1 MIKVF
6 LVEDEYAIREGIKK
20 SIHWERD
27 GFELVGEAGDGEV
40 ALPKIIKSK
49 PDILI
54 TDIRMPFMDGL
65 ELSRLVKT
73 EMPDIKIIVL
83 SGYDDFNYAKQAISI
98 GVEEYILK
106 PVSEE
111 TLMDELKK
119 IADIIRKEQQE
130 NEAREKYMHDMEEIR
145 ILEQQKFL
153 HDMINGKLS
162 IQESMSQGKKL
173 GIEITAECYC
183 ILLMQVFYKNAG
195 DNDIDSYSGIKEE
208 IYSKIKE
215 NCNDVPNVFLYDQV
229 GDVLCFLVEADSEEQ
244 LREMVQN
251 GIDSIKKL
259 MTDHK
264 DMLYFMSVGKFVE
277 RIRDVNMSYSDA
289 SRKFAERYMLNESTV
304 FDRTDRSSD
313 GDGTSGETENAYG
326 TVSEDAVDSVKTE
339 RRNIRNNN
347 DKIDL
352 NSIDAGKISQKTILY
367 FLKNGTVAEVDDFT
381 EEYFSSI
388 GYEVMESMMLRQY
401 VLVEALL
408 NAAAFMKTVGI
419 EGDELK
425 DILGDLNDPAGYA
438 SSVDTAKEYIIKL
451 LNTILEYRNKLSDQ
465 KYIEIIDKAKT
476 YIQNNYQNEDMSL
489 QSVALEVNV
498 SSNHFS
504 AIFRKE
510 TGETFIDYLTEVRM
524 EKARTLLVC
533 TAMKTSEIGFQVG
546 YRDPHYFSY
555 IFKKTQGMSPKEYRK
570 AKTES

>member
-6 LVEDEYAIREGIKK
+6 LVEDEYAIREGIKR

-65 ELSRLVKT
+65 ELSRLVKS

-111 TLMDELKK
+111 TLMEELKK
-119 IADIIRKEQQE
+119 VAEIISKEKQE
-130 NEAREKYMHDMEEIR
+130 NEAREKYVHDMEEIR

-153 HDMINGKLS
+153 HDMIDGKLS
-162 IQESMSQGKKL
+162 IQESMALGKKL
-173 GIEITAECYC
+173 GIEVTAECYS
-183 ILLMQVFYKNAG
+183 ILLMQVFSGNSG
-195 DNDIDSYSGIKEE
+195 ESDIDEYSGIKED
-208 IYSKIKE
+208 IYSRIKD
-215 NCNDVPNVFLYDQV
+215 NCNDIPNVFLYDQV
-229 GDVLCFLVEADSEEQ
+229 GDVLCFLIKADSEEE
-244 LREMVQN
+244 LRDMIRRGTE
-251 GIDSIKKL
+251 SIRNL
-259 MTDHK
+259 MKDHM
-264 DMLYFMSVGKFVE
+264 DMLYFMAVGKIVE
-277 RIRDVNMSYSDA
+277 RIRDVNISYADA
-289 SRKFAERYMLNESTV
+289 SRKFAERYMLEESAI
-304 FDRTDRSSD
+304 F
-313 GDGTSGETENAYG
+313 DGTEKKDKKSGKADPVIEEKAAT
-326 TVSEDAVDSVKTE
+326 
-339 RRNIRNNN
+339 

-352 NSIDAGKISQKTILY
+352 NSIDAGKISQKTILH
-367 FLKNGTVAEVDDFT
+367 FLKNGTIAEVDDFT

-408 NAAAFMKTVGI
+408 SAAAFMKTVGV
-419 EGDELK
+419 EGKELEE
-425 DILGDLNDPAGYA
+425 ILGDTKDPTGYA
-438 SSVDTAKEYIIKL
+438 SSVDSAREYIQKL

-465 KYIEIIDKAKT
+465 KYIEIIDKAKE

-570 AKTES
+570 AKTDA

>member
-6 LVEDEYAIREGIKK
+6 LVEDEYAIREGIKR

-65 ELSRLVKT
+65 ELSRLVKS

-111 TLMDELKK
+111 TLMEELKK
-119 IADIIRKEQQE
+119 VAEIISKEKQE
-130 NEAREKYMHDMEEIR
+130 NEAREKYVHDMEEIR

-153 HDMINGKLS
+153 HDMIDGKLS
-162 IQESMSQGKKL
+162 IQESMALGKKL
-173 GIEITAECYC
+173 GIEVTAECYS
-183 ILLMQVFYKNAG
+183 ILLMQVFSGNSG
-195 DNDIDSYSGIKEE
+195 ESDIDAYSGIKED
-208 IYSKIKE
+208 IYSRIKD
-215 NCNDVPNVFLYDQV
+215 NCNDIPNVFLYDQV
-229 GDVLCFLVEADSEEQ
+229 GDVLCFLIKADSEEE
-244 LREMVQN
+244 LRDMIRRGTE
-251 GIDSIKKL
+251 SIRKL
-259 MTDHK
+259 MKDHM
-264 DMLYFMSVGKFVE
+264 DMLYFMAVGKIVE
-277 RIRDVNMSYSDA
+277 RIRDVNISYADA
-289 SRKFAERYMLNESTV
+289 SRKFAERYMLEESAI
-304 FDRTDRSSD
+304 F
-313 GDGTSGETENAYG
+313 DGTEKKDKKSGKADPVIEEKAAT
-326 TVSEDAVDSVKTE
+326 
-339 RRNIRNNN
+339 

-352 NSIDAGKISQKTILY
+352 NSIDAGKISQKTILH
-367 FLKNGTVAEVDDFT
+367 FLKNGTIAEVDDFT

-408 NAAAFMKTVGI
+408 SAAAFMKTVGV
-419 EGDELK
+419 EGKELEE
-425 DILGDLNDPAGYA
+425 ILGDTKDPTGYA
-438 SSVDTAKEYIIKL
+438 SSVDSAKEYIQKL

-465 KYIEIIDKAKT
+465 KYIEIIDKAKE

-570 AKTES
+570 AKTDA

>member
-6 LVEDEYAIREGIKK
+6 LVEDEYAIREGIKR

-65 ELSRLVKT
+65 ELSRLVKS

-111 TLMDELKK
+111 TLMEELKK
-119 IADIIRKEQQE
+119 VADVINKEQQE
-130 NEAREKYMHDMEEIR
+130 NEAREKYVHDMEEIR

-153 HDMINGKLS
+153 HDMIDGKLS
-162 IQESMSQGKKL
+162 IQESMAQGRKL
-173 GIEITAECYC
+173 GIEVTADCYS
-183 ILLMQVFYKNAG
+183 ILLMQIFSGSAG
-195 DNDIDSYSGIKEE
+195 DSDIESYSGIKED
-208 IYSKIKE
+208 IYSRIKD
-215 NCNDVPNVFLYDQV
+215 NCNDIPNVFLYDQV
-229 GDVLCFLVEADSEEQ
+229 GDVLCFLIKADSQDE
-244 LREMVQN
+244 LKNMIRR
-251 GIDSIKKL
+251 GIESIKNQMK
-259 MTDHK
+259 DHS
-264 DMLYFMSVGKFVE
+264 DMLYFMAVGKIVE
-277 RIRDVNMSYSDA
+277 RIRDVNISYEDA
-289 SRKFAERYMLNESTV
+289 SRKFAERYMLEESAI
-304 FDRTDRSSD
+304 F
-313 GDGTSGETENAYG
+313 DGTAEK
-326 TVSEDAVDSVKTE
+326 SERVNKEMFTAGKSSA
-339 RRNIRNNN
+339 

-352 NSIDAGKISQKTILY
+352 NSIDAGKISQKTILH
-367 FLKNGTVAEVDDFT
+367 FLKNGTLAEVDNFT
-381 EEYFSSI
+381 EEYLSSI
-388 GYEVMESMMLRQY
+388 GYEVLESMMLRQY

-408 NAAAFMKTVGI
+408 SAAAFMKTVGV
-419 EGDELK
+419 EGKELEE
-425 DILGDLNDPAGYA
+425 ILGDTKDPAGFA
-438 SSVDTAKEYIIKL
+438 SSVDSAREYIRKL

-465 KYIEIIDKAKT
+465 KYIEIIDKAKE

-570 AKTES
+570 AKTET

>member
-6 LVEDEYAIREGIKK
+6 LVEDEYAIREGIKR

-65 ELSRLVKT
+65 ELSRLVKS

-111 TLMDELKK
+111 TLMEELKK
-119 IADIIRKEQQE
+119 VAEIISKEKQE
-130 NEAREKYMHDMEEIR
+130 NEAREKYVHDMEEIR

-153 HDMINGKLS
+153 HDMIDGKLS
-162 IQESMSQGKKL
+162 IQESMALGKKL
-173 GIEITAECYC
+173 GIEVTAECYS
-183 ILLMQVFYKNAG
+183 ILLMQVFSGNSG
-195 DNDIDSYSGIKEE
+195 ESDIDAYSGIKED
-208 IYSKIKE
+208 IYSRIKE
-215 NCNDVPNVFLYDQV
+215 NCNDIPNVFLYDQV
-229 GDVLCFLVEADSEEQ
+229 GDVLCFLIKADSEEE
-244 LREMVQN
+244 LRDMIRRGTE
-251 GIDSIKKL
+251 SIRKL
-259 MTDHK
+259 MKDHM
-264 DMLYFMSVGKFVE
+264 DMLYFMAVGKIVE
-277 RIRDVNMSYSDA
+277 RIRDVNISYADA
-289 SRKFAERYMLNESTV
+289 SRKFAERYMIEESAI
-304 FDRTDRSSD
+304 F
-313 GDGTSGETENAYG
+313 DGTEKKDKKSGKADPVIEEKAAT
-326 TVSEDAVDSVKTE
+326 
-339 RRNIRNNN
+339 

-352 NSIDAGKISQKTILY
+352 NSIDAGKISQKTILH
-367 FLKNGTVAEVDDFT
+367 FLKNGTIAEVDDFT

-408 NAAAFMKTVGI
+408 SAAAFMKTVGV
-419 EGDELK
+419 EGKELEE
-425 DILGDLNDPAGYA
+425 ILGDTKDPTGYA
-438 SSVDTAKEYIIKL
+438 SSVDSAREYIQKL

-465 KYIEIIDKAKT
+465 KYIEIIDKAKE

-570 AKTES
+570 AKTDA

>member
-6 LVEDEYAIREGIKK
+6 LVEDEYAIREGIKR

-65 ELSRLVKT
+65 ELSRLVKS

-111 TLMDELKK
+111 TLMEELKK
-119 IADIIRKEQQE
+119 VAEIISKEKQE
-130 NEAREKYMHDMEEIR
+130 NEAREKYVHDMEEIR

-153 HDMINGKLS
+153 HDMIDGKLS
-162 IQESMSQGKKL
+162 IQESMALGKKL
-173 GIEITAECYC
+173 GIEVTAECYS
-183 ILLMQVFYKNAG
+183 ILLMQVFSGNSG
-195 DNDIDSYSGIKEE
+195 ESDIDAYSGIKED
-208 IYSKIKE
+208 IYSRIKD
-215 NCNDVPNVFLYDQV
+215 NCNDIPNVFLYDQV
-229 GDVLCFLVEADSEEQ
+229 GDVLCFLIKADSEEE
-244 LREMVQN
+244 LRDMIRRGTE
-251 GIDSIKKL
+251 SIRKL
-259 MTDHK
+259 MKDHM
-264 DMLYFMSVGKFVE
+264 DMLYFMAIGKIVE
-277 RIRDVNMSYSDA
+277 RIRDVNISYADA
-289 SRKFAERYMLNESTV
+289 SRKFAERYMLEESAI
-304 FDRTDRSSD
+304 F
-313 GDGTSGETENAYG
+313 DGTEKKDKKSGKADPVIEEKAAT
-326 TVSEDAVDSVKTE
+326 
-339 RRNIRNNN
+339 

-352 NSIDAGKISQKTILY
+352 NSIDAGKISQKTILH
-367 FLKNGTVAEVDDFT
+367 FLKNGTIAEVDDFT

-408 NAAAFMKTVGI
+408 SAAAFMKTVGV
-419 EGDELK
+419 EGKELEE
-425 DILGDLNDPAGYA
+425 ILGDTKDPTGYA
-438 SSVDTAKEYIIKL
+438 SSVDSAREYIQKL

-465 KYIEIIDKAKT
+465 KYIEIIDKAKE

-570 AKTES
+570 AKTDA

>member
-6 LVEDEYAIREGIKK
+6 LVEDEYAIREGIKR

-65 ELSRLVKT
+65 ELSRLVKS

-111 TLMDELKK
+111 TLMEELKK
-119 IADIIRKEQQE
+119 VAEIIRKEKQE
-130 NEAREKYMHDMEEIR
+130 NEAREKYVHDMEEIR

-153 HDMINGKLS
+153 HDMIDGKLS
-162 IQESMSQGKKL
+162 IQESMTLGKKL
-173 GIEITAECYC
+173 GIEVTAECYS
-183 ILLMQVFYKNAG
+183 ILLMQVFSGNSGESDFDA
-195 DNDIDSYSGIKEE
+195 YSGIKED
-208 IYSKIKE
+208 IYSRIKD
-215 NCNDVPNVFLYDQV
+215 NCNDIPNVFLYDQV
-229 GDVLCFLVEADSEEQ
+229 GDVLCFLIKADSEEE
-244 LREMVQN
+244 LRDMIRRGTE
-251 GIDSIKKL
+251 SIRKL
-259 MTDHK
+259 MKDHM
-264 DMLYFMSVGKFVE
+264 DMLYFMAIGKIVE
-277 RIRDVNMSYSDA
+277 RIRDVNISYADA
-289 SRKFAERYMLNESTV
+289 SRKFAERYMLEESAI
-304 FDRTDRSSD
+304 F
-313 GDGTSGETENAYG
+313 DGTEKKDKKSGKADPVIEEKAAT
-326 TVSEDAVDSVKTE
+326 
-339 RRNIRNNN
+339 

-352 NSIDAGKISQKTILY
+352 NSIDAGKISQKTILH
-367 FLKNGTVAEVDDFT
+367 FLKNGTIAEVDDFT

-408 NAAAFMKTVGI
+408 SAAAFMKTVGV
-419 EGDELK
+419 EGKELEE
-425 DILGDLNDPAGYA
+425 ILGDTKDPTGYA
-438 SSVDTAKEYIIKL
+438 SSVDSAREYIQKL

-465 KYIEIIDKAKT
+465 KYIEIIDKAKE
-476 YIQNNYQNEDMSL
+476 YIQNNYQNGDMSL

-570 AKTES
+570 AKTDA

>member
-6 LVEDEYAIREGIKK
+6 LVEDEYAIREGIKR

-65 ELSRLVKT
+65 ELSRLVKS

-111 TLMDELKK
+111 TLMEELKK
-119 IADIIRKEQQE
+119 VAEIISKEKQE
-130 NEAREKYMHDMEEIR
+130 NEAREKYVHDMEEIR

-153 HDMINGKLS
+153 HDMIDGKLS
-162 IQESMSQGKKL
+162 IQESMALGKKL
-173 GIEITAECYC
+173 GIEVTAECYS
-183 ILLMQVFYKNAG
+183 ILLMQVFSGNSG
-195 DNDIDSYSGIKEE
+195 ESDIDAYSGIKED
-208 IYSKIKE
+208 IYSRIKD
-215 NCNDVPNVFLYDQV
+215 NCNDIPNVFLYDQV
-229 GDVLCFLVEADSEEQ
+229 GDVLCFLIKADSEEE
-244 LREMVQN
+244 LRDMIRRGTE
-251 GIDSIKKL
+251 SIRKL
-259 MTDHK
+259 MKDHM
-264 DMLYFMSVGKFVE
+264 DMLYFMAVGKIVE
-277 RIRDVNMSYSDA
+277 RIRDVNISYADA
-289 SRKFAERYMLNESTV
+289 SRKFAERYMLEESAI
-304 FDRTDRSSD
+304 F
-313 GDGTSGETENAYG
+313 DGTEKKDKKSGKADPVIEEKAAT
-326 TVSEDAVDSVKTE
+326 
-339 RRNIRNNN
+339 

-352 NSIDAGKISQKTILY
+352 NSIDAGKISQKTILH
-367 FLKNGTVAEVDDFT
+367 FLKNGTIAEVDDFT

-408 NAAAFMKTVGI
+408 SAAAFMKTVGV
-419 EGDELK
+419 EGKELEE
-425 DILGDLNDPAGYA
+425 ILGDTKDPTGYA
-438 SSVDTAKEYIIKL
+438 SSVDSAREYIQKL

-465 KYIEIIDKAKT
+465 KYIEIIDKAKE

-489 QSVALEVNV
+489 QSVALKVNV

-504 AIFRKE
+504 TIFRKE
-510 TGETFIDYLTEVRM
+510 TGETFIDFLTGVRM
-524 EKARTLLVC
+524 DKAKELLTC
-533 TAMKTSEIGFQVG
+533 TSIKTSEIGFEVG

-555 IFKKTQGMSPKEYRK
+555 IFKKTQGVSPKEYRRI
-570 AKTES
+570 AKES

>member
-6 LVEDEYAIREGIKK
+6 LVEDEYAIREGIKR

-65 ELSRLVKT
+65 ELSRLVKS

-111 TLMDELKK
+111 TLMEELKK
-119 IADIIRKEQQE
+119 VAEIISKEKQE
-130 NEAREKYMHDMEEIR
+130 NEAREKYVHDMEEIR

-153 HDMINGKLS
+153 HDMIDGKLS
-162 IQESMSQGKKL
+162 IQESMALGKKL
-173 GIEITAECYC
+173 GIEVTAECYS
-183 ILLMQVFYKNAG
+183 ILLMQVFSGNSG
-195 DNDIDSYSGIKEE
+195 ESDIDAYSGIKED
-208 IYSKIKE
+208 IYSKIKD
-215 NCNDVPNVFLYDQV
+215 NCNDIPNVFLYDQV
-229 GDVLCFLVEADSEEQ
+229 GDVLCFLIKADSEEE
-244 LREMVQN
+244 LREMIRR
-251 GIDSIKKL
+251 GTESIRKL
-259 MTDHK
+259 MKDHM
-264 DMLYFMSVGKFVE
+264 DMLYFMAVGKIVE
-277 RIRDVNMSYSDA
+277 RIRDVNISYADA
-289 SRKFAERYMLNESTV
+289 SRKFAERYMIEESAI
-304 FDRTDRSSD
+304 F
-313 GDGTSGETENAYG
+313 DGTEKKDKKSGKADPVIEEKAAT
-326 TVSEDAVDSVKTE
+326 
-339 RRNIRNNN
+339 

-352 NSIDAGKISQKTILY
+352 NSIDAGKISQKTILH
-367 FLKNGTVAEVDDFT
+367 FLKNGTIAEVDDFT

-408 NAAAFMKTVGI
+408 SAAAFMKTVGV
-419 EGDELK
+419 EGKELEE
-425 DILGDLNDPAGYA
+425 ILGDTKDPTGYA
-438 SSVDTAKEYIIKL
+438 SSVDSAREYIQKL

-465 KYIEIIDKAKT
+465 KYIEIIDKAKE

-570 AKTES
+570 AKTDA